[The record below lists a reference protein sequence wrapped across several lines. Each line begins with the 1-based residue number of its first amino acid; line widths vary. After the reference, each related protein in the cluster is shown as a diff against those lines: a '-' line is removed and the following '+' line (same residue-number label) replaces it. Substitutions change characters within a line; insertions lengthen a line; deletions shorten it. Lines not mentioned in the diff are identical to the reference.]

1 MLHCKL
7 LSSTFQEWQ
16 AVDKALW
23 GICHPSAYPSV
34 LPSLAFGETAVFK
47 HYTVILCQR
56 NACIIE
62 ASIVLRVL
70 KVINFLTGFKRCIHL
85 FNRLNNKHEL
95 WNVDYFLLFQLLSS
109 WYIPMEK
116 QNIYPQF
123 LLVSHKIIYNI
134 HNEEI
139 IVMLHCFEQTQAV
152 NKLQGSTVYSN
163 EKIKFLL
170 SEITILL
177 LCCTT

>member
-7 LSSTFQEWQ
+7 LSSTFQKWQ

-23 GICHPSAYPSV
+23 GICIASAHPSV

-56 NACIIE
+56 NAC
-62 ASIVLRVL
+62 STKSSVVLCIL
-70 KVINFLTGFKRCIHL
+70 KVINFLAGFKRCIHL

-95 WNVDYFLLFQLLSS
+95 WNVDYFLLFQLSS

-116 QNIYPQF
+116 QNIYPTVF
-123 LLVSHKIIYNI
+123 ISV
-134 HNEEI
+134 
-139 IVMLHCFEQTQAV
+139 TQNYIQHSYWRDDTNTALFWGDT
-152 NKLQGSTVYSN
+152 N
-163 EKIKFLL
+163 
-170 SEITILL
+170 SE
-177 LCCTT
+177 